1 MKKSLCPII
10 SGFVLTLIFA
20 IQGYAATINIS
31 DMEERKVKV
40 PFDPDKIVCI
50 GPGTLRLIVYLQAE
64 DKVAGVED
72 MEKDPEGRPYWI
84 AHPELHD
91 LPRCGPGGPAG
102 IGKKPDLEAIMNI
115 YPDVIFITYMD
126 AAMADE
132 VQATLGIPV
141 VVLSYGSLG
150 NFDEKVYDSLRL
162 AGKILNR
169 ERRAG
174 EVINYIED
182 LRKDLNQRTGDVPE
196 SRKQGVF
203 VGGIGYRGSYGM
215 ESTEKDYIP
224 LDWVSAHNL
233 AKQVEGRIGTHV
245 FVDKETLLLL
255 DPDIIFID
263 SGGSALVEE
272 DYRKKRDFYDT
283 LRAFKNRQVFMLLP
297 FNYYTTNIE
306 TALADAYAIAK
317 ILYIDNFKDIDP
329 EEKADEIYTFMV
341 GKPVYHEMKKDF
353 GRLGVVA
360 QFLDGFSG
368 DIK

>member
-1 MKKSLCPII
+1 MKSIYYRVGLII
-10 SGFVLTLIFA
+10 GLVLLAVQARGTTLRV
-20 IQGYAATINIS
+20 T
-31 DMEERKVKV
+31 DMLGRQVQT
-40 PFDPDKIVCI
+40 PLDPAKIVCI
-50 GPGTLRLIVYLQAE
+50 GPGTLRLIVYLRAE

-72 MEKDPEGRPYWI
+72 MEKTDPEGRPYWI
-84 AHPELHD
+84 AHPELRD

-126 AAMADE
+126 AAMAEE
-132 VQATLGIPV
+132 VETTLGIPV

-150 NFDEKVYDSLRL
+150 NFDEKIYDSLRL

-169 ERRAG
+169 ERRAV
-174 EVINYIED
+174 EIIDYIED
-182 LRKDLNQRTGDVPE
+182 LRKDLDQRTAGVPE

-224 LDWVSAHNL
+224 LDWVNARNL
-233 AKQVEGRIGTHV
+233 AKQVEGSIGTHV

-272 DYRKKRDFYDT
+272 DYRKKTDFYDT

-317 ILYIDNFKDIDP
+317 ILYTDNFKDIDP

-341 GKPVYHEMKKDF
+341 GKPVYHDMEKDF
-353 GRLGVVA
+353 GPLGVSA
-360 QFLDGFSG
+360 PFLD
-368 DIK
+368 